1 MLRIVIDTREQQP
14 WHFPRHLAAVS
25 RGTLSAGDYALE
37 GDRGFAIERKSL
49 PDFVGTISSG
59 WERFR
64 RELERMPA
72 GAARVVIV
80 EGNATQVLRGEYNHP
95 AVQPTFVF
103 KRLAE
108 LVMQNV
114 IVLFADNP
122 PMAAGI
128 AYKIL
133 KERARQIGI
142 YSDND
147 DQEGDLPEA

>member
-72 GAARVVIV
+72 GAARVAAEYTPARFV
-80 EGNATQVLRGEYNHP
+80 EDYVRLYEEAAT
-95 AVQPTFVF
+95 
-103 KRLAE
+103 
-108 LVMQNV
+108 
-114 IVLFADNP
+114 
-122 PMAAGI
+122 AGR
-128 AYKIL
+128 
-133 KERARQIGI
+133 RA
-142 YSDND
+142 
-147 DQEGDLPEA
+147 